1 MKYLVVYEATYWSAG
16 YNDRD
21 PGYSVAYETVKYF
34 ETKEKLEE
42 YLVFNHGKKTYAD
55 VVKHVFE
62 VRELVPNYT
71 VSCGL

>member
-16 YNDRD
+16 YDDRD
-21 PGYSVAYETVKYF
+21 PGYSVAYEAVRYF
-34 ETKEKLEE
+34 DNKESLERF
-42 YLVFNHGKKTYAD
+42 LVENHGRKLGAD
-55 VVKHVFE
+55 KIKHVFE